1 MPVNLSADRVNIR
14 IPYIAATML
23 SALELYCT
31 LKLEIPP

>member
-1 MPVNLSADRVNIR
+1 MLYACESIGVNIR